1 MPVAKLLARS
11 DATGMDRVRSAL
23 DAILSEQRLP
33 DLHELV
39 ARVCVPLADFIA
51 QRVTELQRCVVV
63 GIAGSQGAG
72 KSTVSALVRALLTEG
87 RGLRVLI
94 LSLDDFYLSK
104 AQRLELAR
112 TVHPL
117 LVTRGVPGTHEVPAM
132 LEAVQRAREARPGE
146 QISLPQFSK
155 AEDDRRSE
163 LRLEAGPFDVVLFE
177 GWCVGARA
185 HDADTLIE
193 PLNALERDEDPD
205 GRFREFVNQQ
215 LAQPYAKLWAELD
228 ALVFLAVPSFETV
241 FQFRREQEHKLRL
254 AAGPGVGMSD
264 DALQRFIRHYERI
277 TRHMLRDLPSRA
289 DVVVRFD
296 AARQVIDAMYPATPK
311 T

>member
-1 MPVAKLLARS
+1 
-11 DATGMDRVRSAL
+11 MDRVRLAL
-23 DAILSEQRLP
+23 DAIISEQRLREV
-33 DLHELV
+33 HELIG
-39 ARVCVPLADFIA
+39 RVCVPLADFIA
-51 QRVTELQRCVVV
+51 RRVAQLQRCVVV

-72 KSTVSALVRALLTEG
+72 KSTVSALVRALLAEG
-87 RGLRVLI
+87 HGLRVLI

-117 LVTRGVPGTHEVPAM
+117 LITRGVPGTHEVSAM
-132 LEAVQRAREARPGE
+132 LEVFQRAREAGPGA

-155 AEDDRRSE
+155 ATDDRRPE
-163 LRLEAGPFDVVLFE
+163 LRLESGPFDVVLLE
-177 GWCVGARA
+177 GWCVGARV
-185 HDADTLIE
+185 HDEDTLID
-193 PLNALERDEDPD
+193 PINALERDEDSD
-205 GRFREFVNQQ
+205 GTFRRFVNQQ
-215 LAQPYAKLWAELD
+215 LAQPYAQLWAELD

-241 FQFRREQEHKLRL
+241 YQFRREQEHKLRL

-264 DALQRFIRHYERI
+264 DALQRFIQHYERI

-296 AARQVIDAMYPATPK
+296 AARQVVDAMYPATPK